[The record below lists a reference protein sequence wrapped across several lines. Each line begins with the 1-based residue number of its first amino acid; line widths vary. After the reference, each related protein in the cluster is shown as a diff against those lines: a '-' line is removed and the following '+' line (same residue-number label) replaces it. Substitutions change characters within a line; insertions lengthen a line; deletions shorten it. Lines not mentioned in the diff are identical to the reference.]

1 MDAARPEQLIAQ
13 MLARVTAGLPTHEHV
28 PHLQRWL
35 DFNNHRF
42 GPVVRVPLDRA
53 HVAIMDAAVAP
64 DRLTHPSRNGGEN
77 LTNWWLQRQREIAPR
92 TGIGRYGED
101 RGTYDHP
108 EEPREENPRKIHHAI
123 DIFEPAGTEI
133 FAPYPAFVEAQGVD
147 ASRHGF
153 GGIVVLRHETDAG
166 VPFWTLYGHLAP
178 ASIAAL
184 TPGQR
189 VAKGDRLAVLAS
201 PAENGDWPPHLHF
214 QLMTHL
220 MGWQLLDIIG
230 ISWASQW
237 ELWREICP
245 DPNIILGIGATS
257 AAPVLRSK
265 KQLLAERRR
274 HLAPSFSL
282 AYEEPLKIVRGAG
295 CHLYDETGRAYL
307 DMVNNVAHVGHCHPR
322 ILEATDRQ
330 MALLNTN
337 SRYLHDNLTT
347 YIRRL
352 AEILPPELSVIYLVN
367 SGSEANDLA
376 LRLAHAHT
384 KARDVVVVDHGY
396 HGHLSSLIDISPYK
410 FDGKGG
416 EGRPAHTWVAEM
428 PDPYRGRLR
437 KGDKDV
443 GPAYA
448 DSVATLVMDMV
459 ALGRKPMA
467 FIAEGIQ
474 GCGGQ
479 IPFPH
484 DYLASAYQH
493 VRREGGL
500 CIADEVQVGFGRVG
514 THWWAFET
522 QGITP
527 DIVTMGKPIG
537 AGHPMAAVATRPEIA
552 ASFASG
558 MEYFNTFGG
567 NPVSAA
573 VGLAVLDVIRDERL
587 LHNARARGEQLM
599 NGLRQ
604 LATRHLGIGDVRGL
618 GLFIGVEF
626 IKSRDTLQPDPAS
639 LKSVIEAMKGA
650 GVLLSSEGP
659 HNNVLKIKP
668 PLVINEA
675 ECALFLSL
683 LDRTLRDLGP

>member
-1 MDAARPEQLIAQ
+1 MDAAKPEQLIGE
-13 MLARVTAGLPTHEHV
+13 MLARVRAGLPAHPQM
-28 PHLQRWL
+28 PHLRRWL

-42 GPVVRVPLDRA
+42 GPVVRTPLDRA
-53 HVAIMDAAVAP
+53 HVAILDAADQP
-64 DRLTHPSRNGGEN
+64 DELTHGSRDGGEN
-77 LTNWWLQRQREIAPR
+77 LTAWWLRRQQEIAPR

-101 RGTYDHP
+101 RGIYDHP
-108 EEPREENPRKIHHAI
+108 DGPRDENPRKIHHAI

-133 FAPYPAFVEAQGVD
+133 FAPYPATVETLGND
-147 ASRHGF
+147 TSRHGF
-153 GGIVVLRHETDAG
+153 GGIVVLRHETDES

-178 ASIAAL
+178 GSIAGVK
-184 TPGQR
+184 PGQR
-189 VAKGDRLAVLAS
+189 IAKGDILGRLAP

-220 MGWQLLDIIG
+220 MGWSVLDIIG

-245 DPNIILGIGATS
+245 DPNIILGIEADC
-257 AAPVLRSK
+257 AAMVARSPA
-265 KQLLAERRR
+265 QLLAERQR

-282 AYEEPLKIVRGAG
+282 AYETPLKIVRGEG

-307 DMVNNVAHVGHCHPR
+307 DMVNNVAHVGHSHPR
-322 ILEATDRQ
+322 IVAVATAQ
-330 MALLNTN
+330 MAKLNTN
-337 SRYLHDNLTT
+337 SRYLHDNLTS

-416 EGRPAHTWVAEM
+416 AGRPGHTWVAEM

-443 GPAYA
+443 GLGYA

-467 FIAEGIQ
+467 FIAEGVQ

-479 IPFPH
+479 IPFPPG
-484 DYLASAYQH
+484 YLASAYQH
-493 VRREGGL
+493 VRREGGV

-514 THWWAFET
+514 SHWWAFET
-522 QGITP
+522 QGVTP

-537 AGHPMAAVATRPEIA
+537 AGHPLAAVATTPAIA
-552 ASFASG
+552 ASFANG

-573 VGLAVLDVIRDERL
+573 IGLAVLDVIRDERL
-587 LHNARARGEQLM
+587 LHNARARGVQLM
-599 NGLRQ
+599 DGLRA
-604 LATRHLGIGDVRGL
+604 LAARHRVIGDVRGQ
-618 GLFIGVEF
+618 GLFIGAEF
-626 IKSRDTLQPDPAS
+626 VKDRDTLKPDAAG
-639 LKSVIEAMKGA
+639 LKAVIEGMKQA
-650 GVLLSSEGP
+650 GLLLSSEGP

-668 PLVINEA
+668 PLVISQA
-675 ECALFLSL
+675 ACVHFLSS
-683 LDRTLRDLGP
+683 LDRVLSDLGL